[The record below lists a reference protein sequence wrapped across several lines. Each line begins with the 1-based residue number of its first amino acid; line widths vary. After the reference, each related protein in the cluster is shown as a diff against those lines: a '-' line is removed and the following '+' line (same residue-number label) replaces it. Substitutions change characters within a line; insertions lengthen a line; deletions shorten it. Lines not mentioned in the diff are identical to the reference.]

1 MFQKKGRADKFCRRW
16 RAILGEAISGKPGG
30 GRGYSRRWEW
40 LTPARLWSAYRFAG
54 APTSVDPAL
63 LSRGKAREASAREAE
78 RRQEDE

>member
-40 LTPARLWSAYRFAG
+40 LTPGRLWGTCRFAA

-63 LSRGKAREASAREAE
+63 LSKGKARKASAREAE